1 MIAEWD
7 PSKAQSDTGIGRKTM
22 DDRSRTVENDAA
34 GAFLLRE
41 AEPSAEAKPDTEKG
55 APAAPESEPA
65 TRKSSPLRSAILI
78 VLAAGIA
85 FATYHFVTAERA
97 PPSGPPRHAVAQ
109 PVGATTI
116 ALGDINVVVTG
127 LGTVTPLANIT
138 VKTQVNGQ
146 LMEVAFT
153 EGQIVKKGDLLA
165 QIDPRPYQLAQAQY
179 EGQLVHDQGLLDQA
193 RNDMTRYQTLLK
205 QNSIARQTAEDQVYL
220 VKQYEGSVKTDQ
232 AQIDTQKLNLT
243 YARIVSPI
251 DGRVGLRLVDPGNY
265 VQTSDAGIAVL
276 TQLHPISVIFT
287 VPEDDIPQIMAQTKA
302 GAPLEVT
309 IYDRANIN
317 KLAVGKVMTI
327 DNQIDTTTGTV
338 KIRAEFQNLDDKL
351 FPNQFV
357 NARLLIRSLNGIV
370 TAPVTAIQRGA
381 PGTYVYLIGSD
392 NKVSVRKIEL
402 GPQENGNV
410 AVTSGLAPGDRVVVD
425 GADRLREGASVF
437 VAASD
442 GVAMNASGAV
452 DAAQGKHQRHPDAA
466 AQAPRPPA
474 GAP

>member
-1 MIAEWD
+1 
-7 PSKAQSDTGIGRKTM
+7 M
-22 DDRSRTVENDAA
+22 DDRSHTVENDAA
-34 GAFLLRE
+34 DAFFLRE
-41 AEPSAEAKPDTEKG
+41 TEPGGETKPGVEKG
-55 APAAPESEPA
+55 APVAPQAEPA
-65 TRKSSPLRSAILI
+65 ARTRSPVRSAILI

-97 PPSGPPRHAVAQ
+97 PPSRPQRQAVAQ
-109 PVGATTI
+109 PVGAATI
-116 ALGDINVVVTG
+116 ASGDVNVVVTG
-127 LGTVTPLANIT
+127 LGTVTPLANVT
-138 VKTQVNGQ
+138 VKTQINGQ
-146 LMEVAFT
+146 LIQVAFT

-165 QIDPRPYQLAQAQY
+165 QIDPRPYQLTQAQY
-179 EGQLVHDQGLLDQA
+179 EGQLVRDQGLLDQA
-193 RNDMTRYQTLLK
+193 RNDMARYQTLLK
-205 QNSIARQTAEDQVYL
+205 QNSIARQTAENQVYL

-243 YARIVSPI
+243 YARIISPI

-287 VPEDDIPQIMAQTKA
+287 VPEDDIPQIMAQMKA

-317 KLAVGKVMTI
+317 KLAVGKVMTV

-338 KIRAEFQNLDDKL
+338 KIRAEFPNLDDKL

-357 NARLLIRSLNGIV
+357 NARLLIKSLNGVV
-370 TAPVTAIQRGA
+370 TTPVTAIQRGA

-392 NKVSVRKIEL
+392 NNVSVRKVEL
-402 GPQENGNV
+402 GPQDNGKV

-437 VAASD
+437 IAASD
-442 GVAMNASGAV
+442 GVAMNAPGAG
-452 DAAQGKHQRHPDAA
+452 DPAKDKHGRGPGAGPQDG